1 MLSCDVTNLGIV
13 ISPYIRWF
21 WPNCYFLE
29 NYVVSER
36 RSVANIFEQLPSQQ
50 PFIRCKLLSQL

>member
-21 WPNCYFLE
+21 WPNCYFLG

-50 PFIRCKLLSQL
+50 PFISCKLLPQL